1 MLNRDDVRMAL
12 GVVAIVVTLVVGT
25 CSTNSRLDDTHRR
38 IDDTHRRI
46 DDTNRRMDEGFANT
60 NRRMDEGFANTN
72 RRMDEGFANIYRRL
86 DDMQT
91 DIREIRT
98 LLFETIK
105 NNPAAD

>member
-12 GVVAIVVTLVVGT
+12 GVGAIVVTLGVGT
-25 CSTNSRLDDTHRR
+25 CSTNSR

-46 DDTNRRMDEGFANT
+46 DDT

-105 NNPAAD
+105 NNPSGD

>member
-12 GVVAIVVTLVVGT
+12 GVGAIVVTLGVGT
-25 CSTNSRLDDTHRR
+25 CSTNSR

-60 NRRMDEGFANTN
+60 NRRMA
-72 RRMDEGFANIYRRL
+72 EGFANIYRRL

-105 NNPAAD
+105 NNPPGD

>member
-12 GVVAIVVTLVVGT
+12 GVGAIVVTLGVGT
-25 CSTNSRLDDTHRR
+25 CSMNSRIDDTHRR

-46 DDTNRRMDEGFANT
+46 DDT

-105 NNPAAD
+105 NNPPGD

>member
-1 MLNRDDVRMAL
+1 
-12 GVVAIVVTLVVGT
+12 
-25 CSTNSRLDDTHRR
+25 
-38 IDDTHRRI
+38 
-46 DDTNRRMDEGFANT
+46 MDEGFANT

-105 NNPAAD
+105 NNPAAN

>member
-12 GVVAIVVTLVVGT
+12 GVGAIVVTLGVGT
-25 CSTNSRLDDTHRR
+25 CSTNSR
-38 IDDTHRRI
+38 IDDTHRRV
-46 DDTNRRMDEGFANT
+46 DDANRRLD
-60 NRRMDEGFANTN
+60 DTN

-86 DDMQT
+86 DDMHT

-105 NNPAAD
+105 NSPAAD

>member
-1 MLNRDDVRMAL
+1 MLNRDDIRMAL
-12 GVVAIVVTLVVGT
+12 GVGAIVVTLGVGT
-25 CSTNSRLDDTHRR
+25 CSTNSR

-46 DDTNRRMDEGFANT
+46 DDTNRRIDDT

-105 NNPAAD
+105 NNPPAD

>member
-12 GVVAIVVTLVVGT
+12 GVGAIVVTLGVGT
-25 CSTNSRLDDTHRR
+25 CSTNSR

-46 DDTNRRMDEGFANT
+46 DDTNRRMDEGFANA
-60 NRRMDEGFANTN
+60 NRRMDEGFAN
-72 RRMDEGFANIYRRL
+72 ANRRL

-105 NNPAAD
+105 NNPPGD

>member
-12 GVVAIVVTLVVGT
+12 GVGAIVVTLGVGT
-25 CSTNSRLDDTHRR
+25 CSTNSRIDDTHRR

-46 DDTNRRMDEGFANT
+46 DDTNRRMN
-60 NRRMDEGFANTN
+60 EGFANTN

-105 NNPAAD
+105 NNPPVD

>member
-1 MLNRDDVRMAL
+1 MAL
-12 GVVAIVVTLVVGT
+12 GVGAIVVTLGVGT
-25 CSTNSRLDDTHRR
+25 CSTNSR

-46 DDTNRRMDEGFANT
+46 DDTNRRIDDT
-60 NRRMDEGFANTN
+60 NRRMNEGFAS
-72 RRMDEGFANIYRRL
+72 IYRRL

-105 NNPAAD
+105 NNPPAD

>member
-12 GVVAIVVTLVVGT
+12 GVGAIVVTLGVGT
-25 CSTNSRLDDTHRR
+25 CSTNSR

-46 DDTNRRMDEGFANT
+46 DDT

-105 NNPAAD
+105 NNPPGD

>member
-1 MLNRDDVRMAL
+1 MLNRDDVRMAF
-12 GVVAIVVTLVVGT
+12 GVGAIVVTLGVGT
-25 CSTNSRLDDTHRR
+25 CSMNSR

-46 DDTNRRMDEGFANT
+46 DDTS
-60 NRRMDEGFANTN
+60 

-105 NNPAAD
+105 NNPPAD

>member
-12 GVVAIVVTLVVGT
+12 GVGAIVVTLGVGT
-25 CSTNSRLDDTHRR
+25 CSTNSRIDDTHRR

-46 DDTNRRMDEGFANT
+46 DDT

-105 NNPAAD
+105 NNPPAD

>member
-12 GVVAIVVTLVVGT
+12 GVGAIVVTLGVGT
-25 CSTNSRLDDTHRR
+25 CSTNSR

-46 DDTNRRMDEGFANT
+46 DDTNRRMD
-60 NRRMDEGFANTN
+60 DTN

-105 NNPAAD
+105 NNPPAD

>member
-12 GVVAIVVTLVVGT
+12 GVGAIVVTLGVGT
-25 CSTNSRLDDTHRR
+25 CSTTGR

-60 NRRMDEGFANTN
+60 NRRMDEGLANTN
-72 RRMDEGFANIYRRL
+72 RRMDEGFASIYRRL

>member
-12 GVVAIVVTLVVGT
+12 GVGAIVVTLGVGT
-25 CSTNSRLDDTHRR
+25 CSTNSRIDDTHRR

-46 DDTNRRMDEGFANT
+46 DDANRQI
-60 NRRMDEGFANTN
+60 
-72 RRMDEGFANIYRRL
+72 DEGFANINRRL

-105 NNPAAD
+105 NNPPRD

>member
-1 MLNRDDVRMAL
+1 MQSRMLNRDDVRMAL
-12 GVVAIVVTLVVGT
+12 GVGAIVVTLGVGT
-25 CSTNSRLDDTHRR
+25 CSTNSRIDDTHRR
-38 IDDTHRRI
+38 IDDTHRRM
-46 DDTNRRMDEGFANT
+46 DDT

-105 NNPAAD
+105 NNPPAD

>member
-12 GVVAIVVTLVVGT
+12 GVGAIVVTLGVGT
-25 CSTNSRLDDTHRR
+25 CSTNSR

-46 DDTNRRMDEGFANT
+46 DDTNRRIDDTNRHMDEGL
-60 NRRMDEGFANTN
+60 ANTN

-105 NNPAAD
+105 NNPPAD